1 VSGKHAGSLL
11 ALAMVLAM
19 HSPASAQVY
28 IGGDGLPANS
38 IDQSVLDSLGEPVSL
53 SEMFMGGRAP
63 TAPVM
68 TMPAAFIA
76 PDQAPIAHRLQHQ
89 KSVTLTEPKPHR
101 GTVTVTAVKAAKP
114 EPTQTQAETPAPSDM
129 TEEAPAPTVA
139 SPAKVA
145 EAAPAKVL
153 PVIVPK
159 VEKAPE
165 IVAAKPVPVAAPA
178 PPPAP
183 APVVASAAPTP
194 LTPEPTPT
202 PAPTPAPA
210 PVVAAPP
217 PAPTPAPVVVAPP
230 PAPVAPAPVAP
241 APVVA
246 AAPASSAVPVAPPLA
261 TPAPQQ
267 ASAPVPAAAVVGLG
281 DGGATIPFEKDA
293 AHLQPGALA
302 ALTAMASR
310 MASDDSLQ
318 VQLMAYAD
326 GDEDSAGKARRLSL
340 SRALAVRSYL
350 IDQGVRSTRIEVRA
364 LGNKVPDGPPDR
376 VDVVVQ
382 RR

>member
-11 ALAMVLAM
+11 AMAMVLAM

-38 IDQSVLDSLGEPVSL
+38 INQSVLDSLGEPVSL

-63 TAPVM
+63 AAPVM

-76 PDQAPIAHRLQHQ
+76 PDEAPIARRLQHQ
-89 KSVTLTEPKPHR
+89 KSVTLTQPKPHR
-101 GTVTVTAVKAAKP
+101 GTVTVTAVKATKP
-114 EPTQTQAETPAPSDM
+114 EKIQAETPAPSDM

-165 IVAAKPVPVAAPA
+165 VVAAKPAPVAPPA
-178 PPPAP
+178 PTPAP

-194 LTPEPTPT
+194 LTPEPA

-217 PAPTPAPVVVAPP
+217 PAPAPAPVVVAPP
-230 PAPVAPAPVAP
+230 PAPVAPAPMAP

-267 ASAPVPAAAVVGLG
+267 ASAPVPVAAVVGLG

-302 ALTAMASR
+302 ALAAMASR
-310 MASDDSLQ
+310 MASDDGLQ

>member
-1 VSGKHAGSLL
+1 
-11 ALAMVLAM
+11 MVLAM

-28 IGGDGLPANS
+28 IGGDGLPDNS
-38 IDQSVLDSLGEPVSL
+38 INQSVLDSLGAPVSL

-63 TAPVM
+63 TAPAIA
-68 TMPAAFIA
+68 MPTAFTA
-76 PDQAPIAHRLQHQ
+76 PDQAPIARRLQHQ
-89 KSVTLTEPKPHR
+89 KSFTLIEPKSSHH
-101 GTVTVTAVKAAKP
+101 GTVTVATVKADKPIATVKP
-114 EPTQTQAETPAPSDM
+114 EKIQAETPPSDM
-129 TEEAPAPTVA
+129 TEEAPAPTVTPSA
-139 SPAKVA
+139 RIA
-145 EAAPAKVL
+145 EVAPAKVL

-159 VEKAPE
+159 AETAPE
-165 IVAAKPVPVAAPA
+165 VVAAKPAPVAPA
-178 PPPAP
+178 PTPAP

-194 LTPEPTPT
+194 LTPEPN

-217 PAPTPAPVVVAPP
+217 PAPAPAPVVVAPP
-230 PAPVAPAPVAP
+230 PAPVAPAPMPPTPVVVAP
-241 APVVA
+241 APV
-246 AAPASSAVPVAPPLA
+246 PTAVPVAPPLA

-267 ASAPVPAAAVVGLG
+267 ASAPVPAAAPIGLG
-281 DGGATIPFEKDA
+281 DGGTTIPFEKDA
-293 AHLQPGALA
+293 AHLQPEALA
-302 ALTAMASR
+302 ALTAVANR
-310 MASDDSLQ
+310 MGKDEGLQ
-318 VQLMAYAD
+318 VQLLAYAD